1 MLLAANE
8 DSSSTDAIDAEE
20 IESYGQPDENHS
32 SDENEACIMCLFL
45 TLREHLL
52 LEVKGFIFFV
62 FLFHIVVGKKNF
74 VFMSTYIY
82 AVAHLHKMC
91 SCMIYS
97 SCYLLFNLNHIEKYF
112 YLL

>member
-20 IESYGQPDENHS
+20 IESYGQPDEHHS

-52 LEVKGFIFFV
+52 LEVKGFIFFC
-62 FLFHIVVGKKNF
+62 FPIP
-74 VFMSTYIY
+74 
-82 AVAHLHKMC
+82 
-91 SCMIYS
+91 YS
-97 SCYLLFNLNHIEKYF
+97 GR
-112 YLL
+112 